1 MAYIHLNKETNK
13 ITPYGSIQALSG
25 QENIKK
31 DNLYTHFGRKGN
43 AEFENDKYRIVKAEI
58 IRSSKPTE

>member
-1 MAYIHLNKETNK
+1 MTYIHLKKKTNK
-13 ITPYGSIQALSG
+13 ITSYGSIQALSSH
-25 QENIKK
+25 ENIKK

-43 AEFENDKYRIVKAEI
+43 TEFENDKYRIVKTEI

>member
-1 MAYIHLNKETNK
+1 MVYIFINKETNK

-25 QENIKK
+25 HENIKK

-43 AEFENDKYRIVKAEI
+43 TQFENDKYIIAKAEI

>member
-1 MAYIHLNKETNK
+1 MVYIYINKETNK
-13 ITPYGSIQALSG
+13 ITPYGSIQELSSH
-25 QENIKK
+25 ENIKK

-43 AEFENDKYRIVKAEI
+43 TEYENNEHRIVKANI